1 MNQSFRFADFVAAL
15 KSANPGFLLCAVA
28 SAFGFLLFEAAALT
42 VCCRMLGA
50 ACPLR
55 KSVVYSAA
63 DLYFS
68 AITPSASGGQPAS
81 AYLMLGDGI
90 SVPVAAAALLANLVM
105 LKQDLPSSV
114 AVAAFA
120 LACVIVH
127 MTPTF
132 ANAMG
137 MDAIARGSPTNYSLA
152 RGMGSLV
159 YSILAYLTGM
169 LVGKYGTSAIPV
181 VGAACAAALI
191 AATIWYHLAGERGL
205 PEAAPKTEET
215 KKAGFLKQYPKFAF
229 FLVGAVFLHFSHNV
243 LSNFMYQIM
252 LSKHG
257 GAGEQG
263 TATAIAALVELPVMF
278 GFPLMLRWMGSDKW
292 VRLCGFGMAIK
303 GLGLFLATTPYG
315 VYAAQATQII
325 GYGLYAISSVNY
337 ASQVVGKGESVRA
350 QSYLGSTTTV
360 GALAALST
368 GGVIC
373 QHFGSQAMVLTSFA
387 CAMTGAVI
395 ILLAAGGRKKEG

>member
-1 MNQSFRFADFVAAL
+1 MKTNRVYTLYKWNATAAYILLQAAAWSFYAVILSFSSNVLRGFGFSDSRISILLGVSAAA
-15 KSANPGFLLCAVA
+15 SFLLQLAIAELVNRFSNLSVSGA
-28 SAFGFLLFEAAALT
+28 MT
-42 VCCRMLGA
+42 VLGT
-50 ACPLR
+50 
-55 KSVVYSAA
+55 V
-63 DLYFS
+63 
-68 AITPSASGGQPAS
+68 
-81 AYLMLGDGI
+81 M
-90 SVPVAAAALLANLVM
+90 LLANLVM
-105 LKQDLPSSV
+105 LKRDLPSSV

-205 PEAAPKTEET
+205 PEAAAKTAEA

-252 LSKHG
+252 LSKNG

-278 GFPLMLRWMGSDKW
+278 GFPLMLRWVGSDKW
-292 VRLCGFGMAIK
+292 VWLCGFGMAIK
-303 GLGLFLATTPYG
+303 ALGLFLATMPYG

-337 ASQVVGKGESVRA
+337 AAQVVSKGESVRA

-368 GGVIC
+368 GGMIC
-373 QHFGSQAMVLTSFA
+373 QHFGSQVMVLTSFA

-395 ILLAAGGRKKEG
+395 ILLAAGGRKQAK

>member
-1 MNQSFRFADFVAAL
+1 MKTKRAYTLYKWNATAAYILLQAAAWSFYAVILSFSSNVLRSLGFSDSRISLLLGVSAAV
-15 KSANPGFLLCAVA
+15 SFLLQLAVA
-28 SAFGFLLFEAAALT
+28 ELVNRFPRLT
-42 VCCRMLGA
+42 ISGAMTVLGTA
-50 ACPLR
+50 
-55 KSVVYSAA
+55 
-63 DLYFS
+63 
-68 AITPSASGGQPAS
+68 
-81 AYLMLGDGI
+81 M
-90 SVPVAAAALLANLVM
+90 LLANGLM
-105 LKQDLPSSV
+105 LKRDLPAPA

-137 MDAIARGSPTNYSLA
+137 MDAIERGSPTNYSLA

-169 LVGKYGTSAIPV
+169 LVGKYGTPVIPV

-205 PEAAPKTEET
+205 SEAAPKAEEA

-337 ASQVVGKGESVRA
+337 AAQVVGKGESVRA

-373 QHFGSQAMVLTSFA
+373 QHFGSQTMVLTSFA

-395 ILLAAGGRKKEG
+395 ILLAAGGRKKEA

>member
-1 MNQSFRFADFVAAL
+1 MKAKRAYTLYKWNATAAYILLQAAAWSFYAVILSFSSNVLRGFGFSDSQISLLLGVSAAV
-15 KSANPGFLLCAVA
+15 SFLLQLAVA
-28 SAFGFLLFEAAALT
+28 ELVNRFPRLT
-42 VCCRMLGA
+42 ISGAMTVLGTA
-50 ACPLR
+50 
-55 KSVVYSAA
+55 
-63 DLYFS
+63 
-68 AITPSASGGQPAS
+68 
-81 AYLMLGDGI
+81 M
-90 SVPVAAAALLANLVM
+90 LLANGLM
-105 LKQDLPSSV
+105 LKRDLPAPA

-137 MDAIARGSPTNYSLA
+137 MDAIERGSPTNYSLA

-169 LVGKYGTSAIPV
+169 LVGKYGTPVIPV

-205 PEAAPKTEET
+205 PEAAAKTEET

-337 ASQVVGKGESVRA
+337 AAQVVGKGESVRA

-373 QHFGSQAMVLTSFA
+373 QHFGSQTMVLTSFA

-395 ILLAAGGRKKEG
+395 ILLAAGGRKRAA

>member
-1 MNQSFRFADFVAAL
+1 MKTSNLCKWNATAAYILLQAAAWSFY
-15 KSANPGFLLCAVA
+15 AVIL
-28 SAFGFLLFEAAALT
+28 SFSSNVLRGFGFSDSQISILLGVSAAASFVLQLAIAELVNRFPSLSVSGAMT
-42 VCCRMLGA
+42 VLGTVML
-50 ACPLR
+50 L
-55 KSVVYSAA
+55 S
-63 DLYFS
+63 
-68 AITPSASGGQPAS
+68 
-81 AYLMLGDGI
+81 
-90 SVPVAAAALLANLVM
+90 NLVM
-105 LKQDLPSSV
+105 LKREIPATA
-114 AVAAFA
+114 AVAAFT

-137 MDAIARGSPTNYSLA
+137 MDAIERGSPTNYSLA

-159 YSILAYLTGM
+159 YSILAYHTGM

-191 AATIWYHLAGERGL
+191 AATVWYHWAGERGL
-205 PEAAPKTEET
+205 PDAAPKATET
-215 KKAGFLKQYPKFAF
+215 KNAGFLKQYPKFAF

-252 LSKHG
+252 LSKNG

-303 GLGLFLATTPYG
+303 GLGLFLAATPYG

-337 ASQVVGKGESVRA
+337 AAQVVGKGESVRA

-373 QHFGSQAMVLTSFA
+373 QHFGSQVMVLTSFA

-395 ILLAAGGRKKEG
+395 ILLAAGGTKRAKSKV

>member
-1 MNQSFRFADFVAAL
+1 MKTKRAYTLYKWNATAAYILLQAAAWSFYAVILSFSSNVLRGFGFSDSRISLLLGVSAAV
-15 KSANPGFLLCAVA
+15 SFLLQLAVA
-28 SAFGFLLFEAAALT
+28 ELVNRFPRLT
-42 VCCRMLGA
+42 ISGAMTVLGA
-50 ACPLR
+50 A
-55 KSVVYSAA
+55 
-63 DLYFS
+63 
-68 AITPSASGGQPAS
+68 
-81 AYLMLGDGI
+81 M
-90 SVPVAAAALLANLVM
+90 LLANGLM
-105 LKQDLPSSV
+105 LKRDLPAPA

-137 MDAIARGSPTNYSLA
+137 MDAIERGSPTNYSLA

-169 LVGKYGTSAIPV
+169 LVGKYGTPVIPV

-191 AATIWYHLAGERGL
+191 AATLWYHLAGERGL
-205 PEAAPKTEET
+205 PEAAAKAEEA

>member
-1 MNQSFRFADFVAAL
+1 MKTKRAYTLYKWNATAAYILLQAAAWSFYAVILSFSSNVLRGFGFSDSRISLLLGVSAAV
-15 KSANPGFLLCAVA
+15 SFLLQLAVA
-28 SAFGFLLFEAAALT
+28 ELVNRFPRLT
-42 VCCRMLGA
+42 ISGAMTVLGA
-50 ACPLR
+50 A
-55 KSVVYSAA
+55 
-63 DLYFS
+63 
-68 AITPSASGGQPAS
+68 
-81 AYLMLGDGI
+81 M
-90 SVPVAAAALLANLVM
+90 LLANGLM
-105 LKQDLPSSV
+105 LKRDLPAPA

-137 MDAIARGSPTNYSLA
+137 MDAIERGSPTNYSLA

-169 LVGKYGTSAIPV
+169 LVGKYGTPVIPV

-191 AATIWYHLAGERGL
+191 AATLWYHLAGERGL
-205 PEAAPKTEET
+205 PEAAPKAEEA

-303 GLGLFLATTPYG
+303 GLGLYLATTPYG

-337 ASQVVGKGESVRA
+337 AAQVVGKGESVRA

>member
-1 MNQSFRFADFVAAL
+1 MKTKRAYTLYNWNATAAYILLQAAAWSFYAVILSFSSNVLRGFGFSDSRISLLLGVSAAV
-15 KSANPGFLLCAVA
+15 SFLLQLAVA
-28 SAFGFLLFEAAALT
+28 ELVNHFPRLT
-42 VCCRMLGA
+42 ISGAMTVLGTA
-50 ACPLR
+50 
-55 KSVVYSAA
+55 
-63 DLYFS
+63 
-68 AITPSASGGQPAS
+68 
-81 AYLMLGDGI
+81 M
-90 SVPVAAAALLANLVM
+90 LLANGLM
-105 LKQDLPSSV
+105 LKRDLPAPA

-137 MDAIARGSPTNYSLA
+137 MDAIERGSPTNYSLA

-169 LVGKYGTSAIPV
+169 LVGKYGTPVIPV
-181 VGAACAAALI
+181 VGAVCAAALI
-191 AATIWYHLAGERGL
+191 AATLWYHLAGERGL
-205 PEAAPKTEET
+205 PEAAPKTAEA
-215 KKAGFLKQYPKFAF
+215 KKAGFLKQYPKFAV

-337 ASQVVGKGESVRA
+337 AAQVVGKGESVRA

-368 GGVIC
+368 GGVVC

-395 ILLAAGGRKKEG
+395 ILLAAGGRRRAA

>member
-1 MNQSFRFADFVAAL
+1 MKTNRVYTLYKWNATAAYILLQAAAWSFYAVILSFSSNVLRGFGFSDSRISILLGVSAAA
-15 KSANPGFLLCAVA
+15 SFLLQLAIAELVNRFSNLSVSGA
-28 SAFGFLLFEAAALT
+28 MT
-42 VCCRMLGA
+42 VLGT
-50 ACPLR
+50 
-55 KSVVYSAA
+55 V
-63 DLYFS
+63 
-68 AITPSASGGQPAS
+68 
-81 AYLMLGDGI
+81 M
-90 SVPVAAAALLANLVM
+90 LLANLVM
-105 LKQDLPSSV
+105 LKRDLPSSV